1 MRVDIEML
9 HISKIETNIGLT
21 FDERV
26 DGRTG
31 VSGGRRAEVAPRHA
45 ALPAL
50 LGHVALLLWRLIC
63 TVFVS
68 SVRKK
73 TVHSNIFTIILKST
87 KYCEEKQRQFN
98 CHAEHTETD

>member
-50 LGHVALLLWRLIC
+50 LG
-63 TVFVS
+63 
-68 SVRKK
+68 
-73 TVHSNIFTIILKST
+73 
-87 KYCEEKQRQFN
+87 
-98 CHAEHTETD
+98 